1 VHFIEKFHGVGRTG
15 LTVSH
20 LHPNISTEYHS
31 KSLFSEIKKESQATK
46 DSATKHRRRCRF
58 HGSLCRS
65 ENKVQN
71 RKLRGG
77 GEIDKRFED

>member
-31 KSLFSEIKKESQATK
+31 KSLFSEIKKVSQATRG
-46 DSATKHRRRCRF
+46 SATKHRCRRF
-58 HGSLCRS
+58 YGSLCRS

-71 RKLRGG
+71 R
-77 GEIDKRFED
+77 